1 MADFLLLDKEGFG
14 VANLFS
20 EAQVGLIRNGN
31 LLSKGAELAR
41 ALHDVSLMDSYSFKK
56 SYLLFLNL
64 MVFDL
69 QSIEFSDESVDLNS
83 ILTNSSKALILESL
97 FIDLNLLI
105 LLRQV

>member
-1 MADFLLLDKEGFG
+1 MADFLLLNKEGFG

-20 EAQVGLIRNGN
+20 EAQVGLICDGK
-31 LLSKGAELAR
+31 LLSEGAELAR
-41 ALHDVSLMDSYSFKK
+41 ALHDVSFMDSYSFKK
-56 SYLLFLNL
+56 SYLLFLNS